1 MEILKLILI
10 PAVVKIIEETISFFF
25 KRFGTKKQKLDEE

>member
-1 MEILKLILI
+1 MEILELILI

-25 KRFGTKKQKLDEE
+25 KRFGTRKQKLEEK